1 MNRQVRQDARFD
13 EPDSE
18 LDRHA
23 SDVIQ
28 ACIEVHRVLGPGYL
42 ESIYERALAVELG
55 HRGIEF
61 ERQVPIDLYYRSQP
75 IGEHRLDFLVRNCLV
90 AELKAVETL
99 RSYLKARDERL
110 GLLINFNVPL
120 LLKGVRRIIWT
131 P

>member
-28 ACIEVHRVLGPGYL
+28 ACIEVHRVLGAGYL

-90 AELKAVETL
+90 VELKAVETL
-99 RSYLKARDERL
+99 LDVHRVQVRSYLKARDER
-110 GLLINFNVPL
+110 
-120 LLKGVRRIIWT
+120 
-131 P
+131 